1 MTPPLLF
8 ALEDIFRIFLVV
20 LGIGA
25 VIFVHELGHFLVAKW
40 SGVRVEAFS
49 LGFPPTLVGIRRRPG
64 KVEIRFPYVGRK
76 GHPDGLTVNVPLTG
90 GAESPTE
97 YRISLLPIGG
107 YVKMA
112 GEAIGEGE
120 GAPDELKSQGVAK
133 RGAIFGA
140 GVAMNAVFAIVV
152 FAVAFS
158 LGVPLPPALVGDIL
172 PGTQAA
178 ASELRV
184 GDRVVSVNGKPMQ
197 DFNDLVS
204 AVAFSTAGEG
214 LVLEIERAGERKTLA
229 PIVPE
234 WDTRRGVYS
243 IGVAPMGSAT
253 LADVG
258 GPAAAAG
265 IRAGD
270 TIAAVGGKPV
280 ANLPEIRAA
289 IRAAAPTPSARVAL
303 EAVRRGER
311 VETSIPVAALKPW
324 RIGIVPEVI
333 PRIEEAPPESALRAS
348 GLDVGDLVLRVGDQ
362 DLHGSDSPTL
372 EKALGAA
379 RGSPTVAIE
388 ARRAGADQ
396 GKVTLQVPTDASAW
410 AAIRTRTV
418 CHVTQSVAGGAAAA
432 AGLSPGDLILRIG
445 GKDFADFPAM
455 QGLIQDSAGN
465 ALPFEVLPGSGRL
478 ARTVEIAPRYDIS
491 AIADPEL
498 TAKLGLNVMEPVRE
512 VIVFPPGKAIAVG
525 FTRSFE
531 FAKQIVQMLVK
542 LVKREVATKNL
553 GGPVTIVQ
561 QTWEFAGKGA
571 GALLWFLAMLSVNL
585 AILNLLPIPI
595 LDGGHLFFL
604 AIEAVKGKPV
614 SEGKQ
619 IVAQYVGL
627 LLLLAIMLAVTYND
641 LFRR

>member
-1 MTPPLLF
+1 MNPPLLF

-64 KVEIRFPYVGRK
+64 RFEIRFPYLGGKGR
-76 GHPDGLTVNVPLTG
+76 PDGLAVDVPLSG

-97 YRISLLPIGG
+97 YRISLLPLGG

-152 FAVAFS
+152 FAIAFS
-158 LGVPLPPALVGDIL
+158 LGVPLPPALVGDIF
-172 PGTQAA
+172 PETPAA
-178 ASELRV
+178 SSELRI
-184 GDRVVSVNGKPMQ
+184 GDRIVSVNGNAVQ

-214 LVLEIERAGERKTLA
+214 LVMEVERGGERRTLA
-229 PIVPE
+229 PIVPA
-234 WDTRRGVYS
+234 WDKGRGVYS
-243 IGVAPMGSAT
+243 IGVAPMGSARI
-253 LADVG
+253 AEVG
-258 GPAAAAG
+258 GPAAAAEM
-265 IRAGD
+265 RAGD
-270 TIAAVGGKPV
+270 TIAAVNGRPV
-280 ANLPEIRAA
+280 ANLPTILAVVRDGVPTAA
-289 IRAAAPTPSARVAL
+289 GAIEFEV
-303 EAVRRGER
+303 VRGGQRLPKS
-311 VETSIPVAALKPW
+311 VPLAALKSW
-324 RIGIVPEVI
+324 KIGIIPEVV
-333 PRIEEAPPESALRAS
+333 PRVEELPADSPLAAAGLR
-348 GLDVGDLVLRVGDQ
+348 VGDLVLRVGEKA
-362 DLHGSDSPTL
+362 LHGSDKTTL
-372 EKALGAA
+372 EGALEAVRGAA
-379 RGSPTVAIE
+379 TAPVET
-388 ARRAGADQ
+388 RRAGAEG
-396 GKVTLQVPTDASAW
+396 GKVALSLPTDPAAW

-418 CHVTQSVAGGAAAA
+418 CHVNQSVAGSAATA
-432 AGLSPGDLILRIG
+432 AGIAAGDQILRIG
-445 GKDFADFPAM
+445 GKEFADFPAM
-455 QGLIQDSAGN
+455 QGLIQESAGKPL
-465 ALPFEVLPGSGRL
+465 AVETLPASGGPARSIEV
-478 ARTVEIAPRYDIS
+478 APRSDLGS
-491 AIADPEL
+491 LSDLEL
-498 TAKLGLNVMEPVRE
+498 TGALGLRVMEPVRE
-512 VIVFPPGKAIAVG
+512 IVVYPPGKAIAVG

-604 AIEAVKGKPV
+604 GIEAVKGKPV

-627 LLLLAIMLAVTYND
+627 LMLLVIMLAVTYND